1 MKVMLL
7 KDIYKLGN
15 AGDVKKVADG
25 YARNYLIPQGL
36 AVIAR
41 PGVLKQAERIRA
53 TAAEERDRLN
63 QELGE
68 VAERLSGLELTFAV
82 KAGETGRLYGS
93 VTSQMIATAI
103 EEKAGA
109 VVERR
114 NIETQPI
121 KLLGVHSIPVRLTID
136 LVPEVTILI
145 HREGEPAK
153 SAYDFSPEEAAAA
166 EAAAAEAAATE
177 AAAAEV
183 AAEEEAP
190 AEEEELSAKAKA
202 KARRAKK
209 KALEAEDEP
218 GEAGAPAA
226 EAAAEATDED
236 EAPAEEERL
245 SAKANA
251 EAGRAEKETPE
262 EEDHPGEEDEEA

>member
-36 AVIAR
+36 AVMAR
-41 PGVLKQAERIRA
+41 PGVLKQAERIREQ
-53 TAAEERDRLN
+53 AAKERKRLN
-63 QELGE
+63 EELGD
-68 VAERLSGLELTFAV
+68 VAEKLSGLELAFAV

-93 VTSQMIATAI
+93 VTSQMIASAI
-103 EEKAGA
+103 EEATGT

-114 NIETQPI
+114 NIEMQPY
-121 KLLGVHSIPVRLTID
+121 KLLGVHNVPVRLTID

-166 EAAAAEAAATE
+166 EAAAAEAE
-177 AAAAEV
+177 AAAAEAE
-183 AAEEEAP
+183 AAEDEAT
-190 AEEEELSAKAKA
+190 EEEDAEPSAKEKA
-202 KARRAKK
+202 RARRAKQK
-209 KALEAEDEP
+209 P
-218 GEAGAPAA
+218 
-226 EAAAEATDED
+226 
-236 EAPAEEERL
+236 
-245 SAKANA
+245 
-251 EAGRAEKETPE
+251 PE
-262 EEDHPGEEDEEA
+262 SEDEEIEEGEEA

>member
-36 AVIAR
+36 AVMAQ
-41 PGVLKQAERIRA
+41 PGVFKQAERIREK
-53 TAAEERDRLN
+53 AAEERVRLN
-63 QELGE
+63 KELGE

-121 KLLGVHSIPVRLTID
+121 KLLGVHTVPVRLTID
-136 LVPEVTILI
+136 LVPEVTVLI

-166 EAAAAEAAATE
+166 EAAAAEAAAAE
-177 AAAAEV
+177 AAAETATAETA
-183 AAEEEAP
+183 AAEADTASEAADEDETP
-190 AEEEELSAKAKA
+190 AEEGELSAKEKV
-202 KARRAKK
+202 KVRRAKK
-209 KALEAEDEP
+209 KAQEAED
-218 GEAGAPAA
+218 
-226 EAAAEATDED
+226 D
-236 EAPAEEERL
+236 
-245 SAKANA
+245 S
-251 EAGRAEKETPE
+251 
-262 EEDHPGEEDEEA
+262 GEENEEA